1 VEKIEMFKWV
11 FIGLVSFILLFNMTI
26 TGAQQSSRMVVQTTA
41 DPKLIRSNIPVL
53 KTKSGD
59 LQTRSPERLRH
70 KSRSTAMTPAPL
82 DAAYYKSLTGRSPP
96 KPDASLNLG
105 APETPRLDY
114 LQLSVR
120 HSYSCYG
127 WLDFNEIRHIDAK
140 NNSAQFYTATD
151 PGMAWT
157 RAHLKVE
164 AGERYLI
171 DFSVGTSRK
180 TTFTVGASSSQDF
193 TVDKGNHHLLLYLDA
208 KSTSTSLVTLTSDN
222 ADYSFHTLD
231 VTRIE

>member
-1 VEKIEMFKWV
+1 MFKLV
-11 FIGLVSFILLFNMTI
+11 FVCSVCFMLLLNISI
-26 TGAQQSSRMVVQTTA
+26 TGAQQSSRMVVQPTT
-41 DPKLIRSNIPVL
+41 DLKLIRSNIPVL
-53 KTKSGD
+53 KTKVGD

-70 KSRSTAMTPAPL
+70 KSRAVAMTPAPL
-82 DAAYYKSLTGRSPP
+82 GASQYTSLTGRPPP
-96 KPDASLNLG
+96 KPDASSDLR

-120 HSYSCYG
+120 HSYSGYG

-151 PGMAWT
+151 PSMAWT

-171 DFSVGTSRK
+171 DFSVGTSQQ
-180 TTFTVGASSSQDF
+180 TTFTVGASNSQNF
-193 TVDKGNHHLLLYLDA
+193 TVGKGNHHILLYLDA
-208 KSTSTSLVTLTSDN
+208 KSTTTSLVTLTSDK

>member
-1 VEKIEMFKWV
+1 MFKCV
-11 FIGLVSFILLFNMTI
+11 FVCLISFMLLFNISI
-26 TGAQQSSRMVVQTTA
+26 TGAQQSSRMVVQPTA
-41 DPKLIRSNIPVL
+41 DPKLIRASIPVL
-53 KTKSGD
+53 KTKVDG

-70 KSRSTAMTPAPL
+70 KSRSISMTPTPL
-82 DAAYYKSLTGRSPP
+82 DAVQYTSLTGRHPP
-96 KPDASLNLG
+96 KPDASSELG
-105 APETPRLDY
+105 APKTPRLDY

-120 HSYSCYG
+120 HSYSGYG

-151 PGMAWT
+151 PSMAWT

-171 DFSVGTSRK
+171 DFSVGTSQK
-180 TTFTVGASSSQDF
+180 TTFTVGASSNQDF
-193 TVDKGNHHLLLYLDA
+193 TVGKGSHHILLYLDA
-208 KSTSTSLVTLTSDN
+208 KSTTTSLVTLTSDN